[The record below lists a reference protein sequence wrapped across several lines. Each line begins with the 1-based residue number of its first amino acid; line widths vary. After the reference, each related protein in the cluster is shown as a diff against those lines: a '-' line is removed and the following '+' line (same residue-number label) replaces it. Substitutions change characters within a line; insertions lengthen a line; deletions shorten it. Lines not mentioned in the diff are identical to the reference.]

1 MKTFEEFCRS
11 NILQVILKFHNEG
24 GSRDVERLTRMA
36 FEEYTATP
44 HLRHID
50 SYYLN
55 EIRFFPPTLT
65 DQEQILFDLN
75 HLKPCYVDLGNGD
88 NWCLRTER
96 YVLLK
101 LKRSDDRENC
111 VIANSKM
118 YRVNRQD
125 MIYKYCRN
133 KFREARE
140 ESQKRATERERR
152 NADKVKQN
160 ISNVSKEPSPSCTR
174 SAPRITDFFHKQTRS
189 AQTKKMQRK
198 DSKYQVVALYSPF
211 FISSSPAVQ

>member
-1 MKTFEEFCRS
+1 MSFEDFCRS
-11 NILQVILKFHNEG
+11 NILHVILKYHNEG

-36 FEEYTATP
+36 YDEYMSSP

-55 EIRFFPPTLT
+55 EIRFFPPILSS
-65 DQEQILFDLN
+65 QEQILFDQ
-75 HLKPCYVDLGNGD
+75 HRLKHCYVDLGNSD

-101 LKRSDDRENC
+101 LKRSDTRDNS

-118 YRVNRQD
+118 YRVNREA

-133 KFREARE
+133 KFQEARE
-140 ESQKRATERERR
+140 ETRRRAAEKDRR
-152 NADKVKQN
+152 KPSLSNYEKQ
-160 ISNVSKEPSPSCTR
+160 IPELAKDPSG
-174 SAPRITDFFHKQTRS
+174 SAKSGSRITDFFQKQVTNKTPQ
-189 AQTKKMQRK
+189 AKKMQRK
-198 DSKYQVVALYSPF
+198 KR
-211 FISSSPAVQ
+211 